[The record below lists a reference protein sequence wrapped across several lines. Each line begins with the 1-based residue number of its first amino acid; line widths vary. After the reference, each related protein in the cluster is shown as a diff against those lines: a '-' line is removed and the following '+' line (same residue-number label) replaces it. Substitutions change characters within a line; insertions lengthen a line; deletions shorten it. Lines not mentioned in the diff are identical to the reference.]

1 MTLWLKLINYKKV
14 KKTLLEMEV
23 NYPNKLNLNWNDQNR
38 EYDKIINNF
47 LFTNKKL
54 NKEFN
59 WF

>member
-14 KKTLLEMEV
+14 KKTLLDMEV

-47 LFTNKKL
+47 LFTNKK
-54 NKEFN
+54 
-59 WF
+59 

>member
-1 MTLWLKLINYKKV
+1 MTIWLKLINYKKV